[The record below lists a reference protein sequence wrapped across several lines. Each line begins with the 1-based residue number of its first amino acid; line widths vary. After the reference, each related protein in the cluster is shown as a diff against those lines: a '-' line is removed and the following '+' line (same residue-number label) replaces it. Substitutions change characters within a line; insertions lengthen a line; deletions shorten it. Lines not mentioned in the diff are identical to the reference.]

1 MICLECELMSQPN
14 LFIFN
19 RRYLY
24 IYEQHSGSSGRRVG
38 NYESTLYKSDYVP
51 IYIALSHNLDL
62 LAIIIILPALCS
74 YVCVYSSTISNILN
88 SLNYILYIEGSTCIT
103 NILFA

>member
-19 RRYLY
+19 IY